1 MRTMLSGLVNIS
13 VLSSGRSK
21 PNSLR
26 ALTIRRE
33 FSGLEATPDIHILRC
48 PGVAVE
54 GNGVAADEEILDAL
68 SVEKSQEL
76 FEVWR

>member
-13 VLSSGRSK
+13 VLSWEVK
-21 PNSLR
+21 
-26 ALTIRRE
+26 AE
-33 FSGLEATPDIHILRC
+33 FSEGFDDPPGVLRIGGDPDIHILRC

-76 FEVWR
+76 SEVWR